1 VRKLRRIFIVVVLL
15 ALALWFLVPEFEP
28 SVEPGSVLVLEIG
41 GTYVEASESPLLSR
55 LFGDGRRSF
64 VDLLSEL
71 RKAQRDDRLAAVVL
85 RVRNLDVGWG
95 KADEIRS
102 AVQDLNAAGRRTLAY
117 LEVESLGA
125 NLEYYV
131 ATGAQA
137 IHAAPANRSALVGLA
152 AEYLFLGG
160 MFQKIGVDLE
170 FERIGRYKTATDL
183 FAATGMSEAH
193 REMAGALLDSVN
205 AQFIEGIAAGRKLTP
220 DFVREAIDHAPV
232 TSEEM
237 QSLGLID
244 GIAYYDQII
253 EELGGGPVI
262 LGSDYAAVDPA
273 TVGFNPVAQ
282 FALVYGTG
290 MVVTGDG
297 SSTRSGQPVLASD
310 TVSAALK
317 EAAEDDG
324 ISAIIFRIDSP
335 GGSALA
341 SDLVWR
347 ATQQARESG
356 KPLIA
361 SFSDVAASGGYYVAA
376 GADAIVA
383 PAGSFTGSIGVYVLR
398 PVLRGLLD
406 KLGIGVEGLTRGA
419 HADLLLASRPL
430 TAETRGRLRDDIES
444 VYKLFVERV
453 AAGRDMSTERVDQL
467 GRGRVWTGIQAM
479 ESGLVDEVGGLRTAV
494 ERAKASLGLDA
505 DADVALIAYPQPKSL
520 AEQIDDALRG
530 IAASSAPELP
540 LPGIARNLLAWLV
553 AVPEGAPALL
563 PPFFVEIR

>member
-273 TVGFNPVAQ
+273 TVGFDPVSQ

-341 SDLVWR
+341 
-347 ATQQARESG
+347 
-356 KPLIA
+356 LIA

-494 ERAKASLGLDA
+494 ARAKASLGLDP